1 MKRQENID
9 RKFKNTG
16 PEPIPAFPDP
26 ISIGELRASLFTEV
40 AKKVR
45 ILNESRLV
53 GSSSGLNNGQKK
65 IWDFKSRKRA

>member
-53 GSSSGLNNGQKK
+53 CSSSGLNNGQKK

>member
-40 AKKVR
+40 VKKVR
-45 ILNESRLV
+45 IP
-53 GSSSGLNNGQKK
+53 NN
-65 IWDFKSRKRA
+65 